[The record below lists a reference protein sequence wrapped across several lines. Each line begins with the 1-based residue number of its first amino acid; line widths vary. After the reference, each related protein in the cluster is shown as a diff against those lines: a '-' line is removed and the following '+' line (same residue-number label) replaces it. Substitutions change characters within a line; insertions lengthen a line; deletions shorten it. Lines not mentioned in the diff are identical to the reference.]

1 MGTSPAAAQAGGRG
15 AGAFFAS
22 VAARLTRSRSR
33 PDLAEGSSRR
43 GRRYGG
49 GAAAAD
55 GSSHRGG
62 ALSRD
67 SSTHSVSLFDLE
79 LSHRGARR
87 AAPSPPPP
95 AAGAAA
101 AADAPPPPTPLE
113 RIAYLG
119 RPTARFE
126 VDLLQDVRALRGA
139 CAAAATG
146 ELDLERLCEELGRV
160 GYACRVR
167 RNDPGGEAQ
176 QPAGGGAA
184 APRLCLEVVRHAF
197 IACAGRAD
205 GSAAHACLVDPAFR
219 EQFEVGQPTAAY
231 AAALAA
237 APAVFVGSAL
247 RLQALAS
254 ALCREIV
261 AAYAEQGLSLPPWR
275 KPTAMFS
282 RWFDVAGGGPAGG
295 ARAAPAPPPAPVA
308 LAALAPPPPAFFDMV
323 QHHRRSLERQRGEAS
338 AGASPASAGDEER
351 SNKPRRQVPMAAAA
365 LATGP
370 ALAATP
376 PATPPTDPDARVP
389 GGGWGADLAPIAE
402 ASSRG
407 SGSGSAATS
416 AGASAAELR
425 LAPAPAS
432 GGRGSPGAVAASLA
446 GAAAGPFAA
455 APPKREKAVSLLARH
470 LKAMGAGSRE
480 AWAAVMQPAI
490 NTVRRAGSESRE
502 SSSRRGRE
510 GSSRRGFFFRE
521 AAPPVAE
528 A

>member
-1 MGTSPAAAQAGGRG
+1 
-15 AGAFFAS
+15 
-22 VAARLTRSRSR
+22 
-33 PDLAEGSSRR
+33 
-43 GRRYGG
+43 
-49 GAAAAD
+49 
-55 GSSHRGG
+55 
-62 ALSRD
+62 
-67 SSTHSVSLFDLE
+67 
-79 LSHRGARR
+79 
-87 AAPSPPPP
+87 
-95 AAGAAA
+95 
-101 AADAPPPPTPLE
+101 
-113 RIAYLG
+113 
-119 RPTARFE
+119 
-126 VDLLQDVRALRGA
+126 
-139 CAAAATG
+139 
-146 ELDLERLCEELGRV
+146 
-160 GYACRVR
+160 
-167 RNDPGGEAQ
+167 
-176 QPAGGGAA
+176 
-184 APRLCLEVVRHAF
+184 VRHAF

-282 RWFDVAGGGPAGG
+282 RWFDVAGGCAAGD
-295 ARAAPAPPPAPVA
+295 ARAAPAPPLAPAA

-338 AGASPASAGDEER
+338 AGASPASAGDVDR
-351 SNKPRRQVPMAAAA
+351 SNKPRRQAPTAAAVLSA
-365 LATGP
+365 GP
-370 ALAATP
+370 ALAATS
-376 PATPPTDPDARVP
+376 PATPPADPDARVH

-425 LAPAPAS
+425 LAPASAA
-432 GGRGSPGAVAASLA
+432 GGRGSPVTVAASLA

-480 AWAAVMQPAI
+480 AWAAMVQPAI
-490 NTVRRAGSESRE
+490 NNVRRAGSESRE
-502 SSSRRGRE
+502 GSSRRGREGSSRRGRE

-521 AAPPVAE
+521 AAPPAAE